1 MRYLKLFV
9 LFSFLI
15 STAVY
20 AQSDFSGDDLS
31 GKYSCAGKDHREG
44 EYKGTVT
51 MKLIPQHSVGKF
63 AAYEFVLEVPGYGK
77 YLGHASANGNQ
88 VAIYFAHSEHLKN
101 QDFGIGIAKFKKN
114 SQGKWSFK
122 KFYFEPAFKGGNHGK
137 EVCTQQ

>member
-1 MRYLKLFV
+1 MRYLKLIV

-77 YLGHASANGNQ
+77 YLGHFLLKLWARIIM
-88 VAIYFAHSEHLKN
+88 IYLLIDGYEYYGLLLK
-101 QDFGIGIAKFKKN
+101 F
-114 SQGKWSFK
+114 
-122 KFYFEPAFKGGNHGK
+122 
-137 EVCTQQ
+137 